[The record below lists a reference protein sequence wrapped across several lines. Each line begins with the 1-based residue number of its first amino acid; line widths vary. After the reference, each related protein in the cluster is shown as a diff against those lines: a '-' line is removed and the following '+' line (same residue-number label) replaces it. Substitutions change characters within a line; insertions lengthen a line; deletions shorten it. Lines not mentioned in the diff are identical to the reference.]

1 MIDCSTNTAS
11 PFNKN
16 WSRVTLAWTFLHSSD
31 TDKSRYDEIA
41 STFSKSFLRATNQ
54 YSLWSIIDFW
64 SLLKMK
70 KYHKIYQPKFTYSKS
85 TLESPEQ
92 CMKSWRCSG
101 FSIVDSE
108 QILHIALVNAG
119 RVSNESE
126 ALLQVTPRSSRSSL
140 RKVFCKKRVL
150 KNVK

>member
-70 KYHKIYQPKFTYSKS
+70 KYLSSEIYIFKVNIGITRTMYEVLTLLRFLYCWFRTNFTHCSGKCWSGIEWVRGTLTSHSSKFQKQ
-85 TLESPEQ
+85 SPE
-92 CMKSWRCSG
+92 G
-101 FSIVDSE
+101 
-108 QILHIALVNAG
+108 
-119 RVSNESE
+119 
-126 ALLQVTPRSSRSSL
+126 
-140 RKVFCKKRVL
+140 VL
-150 KNVK
+150 